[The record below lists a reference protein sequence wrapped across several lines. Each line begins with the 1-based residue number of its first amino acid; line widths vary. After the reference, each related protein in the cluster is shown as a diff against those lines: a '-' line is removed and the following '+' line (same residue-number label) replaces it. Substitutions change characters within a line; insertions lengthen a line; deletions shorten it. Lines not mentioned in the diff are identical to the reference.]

1 MTMCRVG
8 CLSSEYMKCIV
19 IGLAVVIAVLWI
31 AVLWSCLII
40 SVRADEEM
48 IEIIRK
54 ADEEENDWIGDE
66 VYGRQSDDS

>member
-1 MTMCRVG
+1 
-8 CLSSEYMKCIV
+8 MKYIFV
-19 IGLAVVIAVLWI
+19 GLAVVI

-54 ADEEENDWIGDE
+54 ADEEEIEWNE
-66 VYGRQSDDS
+66 YY